1 MGGAVFLEVL
11 TGLPAWGGANGE
23 GVSIVDRAIQDGAFV
38 QTLLDSKAQWPP
50 DEAKV
55 VSDRAVE
62 LTCFDPSG
70 RSTVVAVEQKA
81 EFKAHLERAEAPL
94 IAGESP
100 APAVLGNQT

>member
-1 MGGAVFLEVL
+1 MMRPASEKTDAFALGAVFLEVL

-23 GVSIVDRAIQDGAFV
+23 GVSIVDRAIQDGVFV

-62 LTCFDPSG
+62 LTCFDPSR
-70 RSTVVAVEQKA
+70 RSTVVALEQKA

-94 IAGESP
+94 IAG
-100 APAVLGNQT
+100 